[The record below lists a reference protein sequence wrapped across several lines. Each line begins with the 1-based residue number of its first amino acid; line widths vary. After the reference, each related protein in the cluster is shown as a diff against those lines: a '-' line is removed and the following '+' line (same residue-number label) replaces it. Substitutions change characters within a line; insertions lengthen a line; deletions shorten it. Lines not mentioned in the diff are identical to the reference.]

1 MKKNLFY
8 LLFLFTFLCNA
19 QNPGDVAQ
27 TFDSTAGF
35 NKSVQCTLIQ
45 SDGKIVVG
53 GQFTSYHSSPSNGI
67 CRLNADGTVDT
78 SFNVGA
84 GFSSGATV
92 YSLAL
97 QSDGKIIVGGYFTT
111 YKGVAANSI
120 IRLNT
125 DGSIDSTF
133 NYGTGFSGAVYVIKI
148 QSDGKI
154 LAGGN
159 FTSYQGATQNR
170 LIRLNADGSKD
181 TAFNIGTGFNSY
193 IKTIAIQ
200 TDGKIIAGGNFTTL
214 NGATSPKS
222 IIRLNSN
229 GTVDTTF
236 ITSGGFDEVIS
247 STSYTGTVNA
257 IELQADGKIIVGGIF
272 DIYTANSTSVSG
284 KRIIRLNADGTKDT
298 SFDVA
303 SGFLKTSTTAG
314 IVNSIS
320 MQSDGKIIVGGD
332 FQLYY
337 TTLTTAKN
345 IIRLNTDGA
354 KDTSF
359 AFANGFNDIA
369 YCVTV
374 LSNGK
379 ILAGGNFT
387 TYEYGS
393 KCGKIALI
401 NANGSFDATFYKG
414 NGINGNVF
422 ATTVQQDNKII
433 AVGDFNAFQN
443 NTQNRIVRF
452 NTDGTKDTSF
462 SIGTGFNNVV
472 ESINLQADGK
482 IIVGGQFSS
491 YNGSTAK
498 SIIRLNTD
506 GTIDTSF
513 VTGTGFN
520 SSVKKIIIQPN
531 GKIIVIGSFS
541 TYNGA
546 TSKYIARLN
555 ADGTIDA
562 SFNPGATSFNFLSI
576 CTAAL
581 QSDGKIIVG
590 GNFTQFNGNT
600 ENRLIRL
607 NADGTK
613 DTSFTTGSGFDA
625 TVRAIVIQS
634 NGKIIVGGEFTS
646 YNGATGKNYIIGLN
660 SDGSVDTSF
669 AAGTGFN
676 SYVNALYLQGDGKI
690 VVGGSFNTYNGVTNK
705 QIIRL
710 NNDGTKDSTFS
721 TAAGFGDAA
730 FPSADNLTVTP
741 NGKIIVGGYFD
752 TYQNT
757 NYSTSLIA
765 LHGGV
770 ALATND
776 FEVSNSVKIYPNPA
790 KDILN
795 ITTIDNSEIVSAKIY
810 DLQGKLVLET
820 TTTSIDTNNLTSGLY
835 FVNIV
840 TEKGQSTKKFI
851 KE

>member
-35 NKSVQCTLIQ
+35 NKSVRCTLVQ
-45 SDGKIVVG
+45 SDGKIIVG
-53 GQFTSYHSSPSNGI
+53 GQFTSYHSSTANGI
-67 CRLNADGTVDT
+67 CRLNADGTVDS
-78 SFNVGA
+78 SFNVGV
-84 GFSSGATV
+84 GFSSGATI

-97 QSDGKIIVGGYFTT
+97 QSDGKIIVGGSFTT
-111 YKGVAANSI
+111 YKGVAANNI

-133 NYGTGFSGAVYVIKI
+133 NYGTGFDTVVITIKI

-159 FTSYQGATQNR
+159 FTSYKGATQNR

-181 TAFNIGTGFNSY
+181 STFNIGTGFNWFVNS
-193 IKTIAIQ
+193 IAIQ
-200 TDGKIIAGGNFTTL
+200 SDGKIIVGGSYSTFNS
-214 NGATSPKS
+214 GAYAKS
-222 IIRLNSN
+222 IIRLNTD
-229 GTVDTTF
+229 GTIDTTF
-236 ITSGGFDEVIS
+236 ITSGGFQNGITEGII
-247 STSYTGTVNA
+247 NA
-257 IELQADGKIIVGGIF
+257 IELQSDGKIIIAGEF
-272 DIYTANSTSVSG
+272 DTYSANLTSSTV
-284 KRIIRLNADGTKDT
+284 KDIIRLNTDGTKDT
-298 SFDVA
+298 TFS
-303 SGFLKTSTTAG
+303 SGTGFTMSSGSSGRA
-314 IVNSIS
+314 NSIS
-320 MQSDGKIIVGGD
+320 IQSDGKIIVGGD
-332 FQLYY
+332 FDYY
-337 TTLTTAKN
+337 SNSSTSAIK
-345 IIRLNTDGA
+345 IIRLNTNGT

-359 AFANGFNDIA
+359 NFANGFNDIV

-374 LSNGK
+374 LPNGK

-387 TYEYGS
+387 TYEYSS

-414 NGINGNVF
+414 NGINGNIY
-422 ATTVQQDNKII
+422 ATAVQQDNKII
-433 AVGDFNAFQN
+433 AVGGFNAFQN

-452 NTDGTKDTSF
+452 NTDGTLDNSF

-472 ESINLQADGK
+472 ESINLQTDGK

-491 YNGSTAK
+491 YNGSTATR
-498 SIIRLNTD
+498 IIRLNTD
-506 GTIDTSF
+506 GTIDPSF
-513 VTGTGFN
+513 VTGSGFN
-520 SSVKKIIIQPN
+520 SSVKKIIIQPD
-531 GKIIVIGSFS
+531 GKIIVVGTFS

-546 TSKYIARLN
+546 ASKYIVRLN
-555 ADGTIDA
+555 ADGTKDS
-562 SFNPGATSFNFLSI
+562 SFNPGTTSFNFLSI
-576 CTAAL
+576 CSAAL

-613 DTSFTTGSGFDA
+613 DTSFTTGTGFDA
-625 TVRAIVIQS
+625 PVFTTIVLS

-646 YNGATGKNYIIGLN
+646 YNGTTGKNYIIGLN
-660 SDGSVDTSF
+660 SDGSIDTSF
-669 AAGTGFN
+669 TTGTGF
-676 SYVNALYLQGDGKI
+676 SSPVYSLYLQGDGKI
-690 VVGGSFNTYNGVTNK
+690 LVGGRFSMYNGAANN

-710 NNDGTKDSTFS
+710 NNDGSIDSTF
-721 TAAGFGDAA
+721 TTGVGFEGET
-730 FPSADNLTVTP
+730 SYKSVDNLTVSP
-741 NGKIIVGGYFD
+741 NGKIIVGGTFYK
-752 TYQNT
+752 YQNT
-757 NYSTSLIA
+757 NYSTNLIA

-776 FEVSNSVKIYPNPA
+776 FEISNSVKIYPNPA

-820 TTTSIDTNNLTSGLY
+820 TTSSIDTNNLTSGLY